1 MADPSPSSHPAHS
14 SRSPL
19 EQLLDDAVE
28 AEIDLEHEPSVDEA
42 ERGLVRRVVRIVAG
56 FVLVFVGL
64 ALLVLPGPGL
74 LVIAAGLGLLSRDV
88 PFARRWLRIVRAR
101 IPESEEGEIAGWVVI
116 GSASLAVV
124 SVIGSIGW
132 LVLR

>member
-1 MADPSPSSHPAHS
+1 MADPSHPSHS

-28 AEIDLEHEPSVDEA
+28 AEIELEHEPTVDEA
-42 ERGLVRRVVRIVAG
+42 ERGLIRRVVRIVAG

-101 IPESEEGEIAGWVVI
+101 IPESEEGEIAGWVVY
-116 GSASLAVV
+116 GSASVAAV
-124 SVIGSIGW
+124 SLIGSIGW
-132 LVLR
+132 LVLH